1 MIFLIISIVPLI
13 LIILIILIIPYEKST
28 SVDSKTPCFISLA
41 CPEFAVQFDIV
52 MDFWTSG
59 SN

>member
-28 SVDSKTPCFISLA
+28 SVDSKSPCFISLA
-41 CPEFAVQFDIV
+41 CTEFDVQFDFV